1 MENKTLS
8 CEGRKIHK
16 NFRIQEDQV
25 LHMEGQCKIYGIN
38 SSEYIRRLIDTDMGK
53 ATPDQTKEAFL
64 VHKQMVYEIN
74 RIGNN
79 INQIVKNVNMHYYTD
94 YEKKK
99 LFALMNKIIELYE
112 RREKMEPQME
122 AMLERLKSVEN
133 MEQMIN
139 LEDEIAKALGHGFLK
154 GI

>member
-8 CEGRKIHK
+8 CESRKIHK
-16 NFRIQEDQV
+16 NFRIREDQV

-79 INQIVKNVNMHYYTD
+79 INQIAKRLNESGRAYDTD
-94 YEKKK
+94 LAEILEKQKQ
-99 LFALMNKIIELYE
+99 LWGLANKILMKLSTI
-112 RREKMEPQME
+112 Q
-122 AMLERLKSVEN
+122 
-133 MEQMIN
+133 
-139 LEDEIAKALGHGFLK
+139 
-154 GI
+154 

>member
-16 NFRIQEDQV
+16 NFRIREDQV

-79 INQIVKNVNMHYYTD
+79 INQMK
-94 YEKKK
+94 
-99 LFALMNKIIELYE
+99 
-112 RREKMEPQME
+112 RRNYS
-122 AMLERLKSVEN
+122 L
-133 MEQMIN
+133 
-139 LEDEIAKALGHGFLK
+139 
-154 GI
+154 

>member
-16 NFRIQEDQV
+16 NFRIREDQV

-64 VHKQMVYEIN
+64 VHKQMVWASFMDDLCICKI
-74 RIGNN
+74 RKN
-79 INQIVKNVNMHYYTD
+79 IDQ
-94 YEKKK
+94 
-99 LFALMNKIIELYE
+99 ELVE
-112 RREKMEPQME
+112 GRRWK
-122 AMLERLKSVEN
+122 RR
-133 MEQMIN
+133 
-139 LEDEIAKALGHGFLK
+139 
-154 GI
+154 GICTAQL